1 LAWFSR
7 AIHVLACSR
16 SRQVGLALTSPCS
29 IILTEK
35 IFGLKPYNSISFI
48 LGTLDW
54 LGSAEPSMSWLVV
67 EVGK

>member
-1 LAWFSR
+1 M
-7 AIHVLACSR
+7 VLRLSLR
-16 SRQVGLALTSPCS
+16 TLIPEVHGLNPITGS
-29 IILTEK
+29 IYFIDRDSQGVL
-35 IFGLKPYNSISFI
+35 GLKPYKSIIFI